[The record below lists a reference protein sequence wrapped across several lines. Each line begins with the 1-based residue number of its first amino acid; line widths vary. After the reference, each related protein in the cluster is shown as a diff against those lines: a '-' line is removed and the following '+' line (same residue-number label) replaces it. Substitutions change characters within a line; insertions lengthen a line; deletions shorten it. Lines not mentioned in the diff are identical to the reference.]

1 MNEKV
6 VKEVFSIY
14 TDVLAEVLKQTNALS
29 ERMEKLE
36 KQMSKSWNESGKQKQ
51 QIYEIV
57 ADVEAVTKK
66 VNRLTETKVKVE
78 SDDELRKTLREAFM
92 NGDVVI
98 KKIF

>member
-6 VKEVFSIY
+6 VKEMLGIY
-14 TDVLAEVLKQTNALS
+14 TDILTEVLKQTNELTKKV
-29 ERMEKLE
+29 ETLE
-36 KQMSKSWNESGKQKQ
+36 KQMSKSWNESGRQKQ

-66 VNRLTETKVKVE
+66 VNRLSQTNAIQT
-78 SDDELRKTLREAFM
+78 DDELRKSLREAFM